1 MNQASISGRIV
12 QAIDGLPGQLQS
24 AARYVLENPRDV
36 ALLSMREQARR
47 AGLTPATMTRF
58 AKRLGLAGYDRVR
71 ELHAEAIRSNGLG
84 FAGKASTQVSTQKL
98 KGDRAL
104 AAEMVESLTKQMA
117 GLADPAVL
125 DQLVAA
131 AGRLHSAR
139 RIYGL
144 GLRASYPVAWQLD
157 YILSL
162 FGDRSVLL
170 NCASGAGLD
179 AIRGASGKDVL
190 LVVSVKPYTRT
201 TIETARYAAERG
213 VPIVALTDSQASPL
227 ARLAAHVLLV
237 PTGSPSFFHTMA
249 PAFALAE
256 ILASLAAGRGG
267 ETVAAELKRTEA
279 QLAAFHT
286 HWQPGSAGTQARPC
300 R

>member
-1 MNQASISGRIV
+1 MNQESISGRIV
-12 QAIDGLPGQLQS
+12 QALDGLPEQLQS

-47 AGLTPATMTRF
+47 AGLQPATMTRF
-58 AKRLGLAGYDRVR
+58 AKRLGLDGYDRVR
-71 ELHAEAIRSNGLG
+71 ELHAEAIRQHGLG
-84 FAGKASTQVSTQKL
+84 FAGKARAQASTQKL

-104 AAEMVESLTKQMA
+104 AAEMVGSLADQIA

-125 DQLVAA
+125 DQLAAA
-131 AGRLHSAR
+131 AGRLHTAR
-139 RIYGL
+139 RVYGL
-144 GLRASYPVAWQLD
+144 GLRSSFPVAWQLD

-179 AIRGASGKDVL
+179 AIRGATERDVL
-190 LVVSVKPYTRT
+190 IVISVKPYTRT
-201 TIETARYAAERG
+201 TVETARYAAKNG

-227 ARLAAHVLLV
+227 ARIATHVLLV
-237 PTGSPSFFHTMA
+237 PTGSPSFFHTMT

-256 ILASLAAGRGG
+256 IIASLAAGRGG
-267 ETVAAELKRTEA
+267 EAAAGELKRTEA
-279 QLAAFHT
+279 QLTAFNT
-286 HWQPGSAGTQARPC
+286 HWQPRPAGPRARG
-300 R
+300 